1 MKCSSSTCIRLGSMA
16 LALGL
21 AACAKQDP
29 GEVASL
35 EKELEQQT
43 LRLLSVRRQATDLRH
58 QLEAQ
63 RTALDSMHSS
73 FAALR
78 AEMENSVASL
88 ETLST
93 EANEM
98 RETYQAEMRRRAEG
112 MTFPSLVIEGRT
124 YSAVTLKQ
132 VGEDGI
138 AFTHSQGVGKVTFEQ
153 MPGSLIELFGTPE
166 EWSMDLATADGWEI
180 PMIGADRPSN
190 WNTDYRK
197 LREQERRA
205 ALRRKKAPCYVSPL
219 SRCYRA
225 PSTFSGGGT
234 RRSASSLSYR
244 PTMVSPM
251 RPSLRRSKDLAVEVI
266 AYWGQDELLLPRDRK
281 TY

>member
-1 MKCSSSTCIRLGSMA
+1 MKCSSSTFIRLGSMA

-63 RTALDSMHSS
+63 RAAVDSMHSS

-78 AEMENSVASL
+78 AEMEDSVASIDS
-88 ETLST
+88 LSI

-112 MTFPSLVIEGRT
+112 MTFPSLVIDGRT
-124 YSAVTLKQ
+124 YSAVMLKQ

-153 MPGSLIELFGTPE
+153 MPGALIELFGAPE

-205 ALRRKKAPCYVSPL
+205 DLRRKKAPKYTSPL
-219 SRCYRA
+219 SRTYTS
-225 PSTFSGGGT
+225 PSTFGGGGS
-234 RRSASSLSYR
+234 RRGATSLSYR
-244 PTMVSPM
+244 PSMVSPM

-266 AYWGQDELLLPRDRK
+266 AYWGPDELLLPRDRK